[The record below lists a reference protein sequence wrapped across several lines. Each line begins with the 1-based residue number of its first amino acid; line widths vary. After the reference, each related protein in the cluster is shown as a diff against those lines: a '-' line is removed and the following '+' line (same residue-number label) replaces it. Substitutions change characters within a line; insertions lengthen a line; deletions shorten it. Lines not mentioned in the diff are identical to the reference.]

1 VNSDADFGFQYDR
14 FDWVTNQTNTY
25 PNLNYAIFGEHIFYI
40 SPKFSITPGFRY
52 ESILTK
58 ADGTLRNIIVNYG
71 TKIQDE
77 LVSTSESRQRNFVLL
92 GLGLSYKHNRAAEFY
107 ANISENYRS
116 VTFADITII
125 NPNYRID
132 PNIKDEFGYTGD
144 FGFRGSYKK
153 YFSYDIGG
161 FYLSYKDRIGFI
173 LEEDPTDN
181 SVKTKR
187 TNIGDAY
194 LFGIESLFDL
204 NLADVF
210 LNDNR
215 FLWSYFVNFSS
226 IVGEYISSPNDIV
239 TGNKVEFVPNVNFK
253 TGVKFGYKN
262 LLTSLQ
268 YTYLSSQFTDA
279 TNSIDSDP
287 SGVLGILPAY
297 GILDF
302 SFSYK
307 YKRFKLETGINN
319 VLNKNY
325 FTRRATGYPGPGI
338 IPSAPRNFYATLE
351 IKI

>member
-1 VNSDADFGFQYDR
+1 
-14 FDWVTNQTNTY
+14 
-25 PNLNYAIFGEHIFYI
+25 
-40 SPKFSITPGFRY
+40 
-52 ESILTK
+52 LTK

-71 TKIQDE
+71 TKIQDQ
-77 LVSTSESRQRNFVLL
+77 LVPTSESRQRNFVLL
-92 GLGLSYKHNRAAEFY
+92 GMGLSYKHNSAAEFY

-125 NPNYRID
+125 NPNYLID

-204 NLADVF
+204 NLADIF
-210 LNDNR
+210 LKDNR

-226 IVGEYISSPNDIV
+226 IVGEYINSPNDIV

-268 YTYLSSQFTDA
+268 YTYLSSQYTDA

-297 GILDF
+297 SILDF